1 MTTSLVARM
10 VTEKFH
16 RDDEGRL
23 LREGRTPP
31 ELRLPDDIEYK
42 ACPYAG
48 GRHQHARPMN
58 VSALRQT
65 SAHWDEICNALAVV
79 RSGYA
84 AARPIAPA
92 GLDVIDLWR
101 ISQLG
106 SSLPWFFLFRRGEIP
121 AYVAAL
127 AKATQG
133 VGIWTQNMLVRTLTA
148 RWQPPV
154 FDAATMAADA
164 EASGTLIGAT
174 EVCSG
179 SDKMLARFFE
189 AYVDGSS
196 GSGELAAIRDEV
208 VVFGAHYASFKLLVW
223 LYYLARRYL
232 LHELGTPAAKALLVE
247 PCEPADFF
255 VLEAPDVGNM
265 PRPMRARWL
274 QPLANLVAPFAP
286 DRSDVPHALAALQL
300 ALASGLPG
308 TPAETFIRLDD
319 IFRAAIARVE
329 TAFGGSEPPTTDELI
344 APGTRAAFQ
353 SV

>member
-1 MTTSLVARM
+1 MTSLVARM

-16 RDDEGRL
+16 RDDEGRP

-31 ELRLPDDIEYK
+31 ELLRRDDIEYK
-42 ACPYAG
+42 TCPYAG
-48 GRHQHARPMN
+48 GRFQHAKPMN
-58 VSALRQT
+58 TSALRQT
-65 SAHWDEICNALAVV
+65 SAHWDEICDALSVV
-79 RSGYA
+79 RSGYTVM
-84 AARPIAPA
+84 RPIAPA
-92 GLDVIDLWR
+92 GLDVMDVWR
-101 ISQLG
+101 ISQIG
-106 SSLPWFFLFRRGEIP
+106 SSLPWFFLFRRGSIP
-121 AYVAAL
+121 AYAAAL

-133 VGIWTQNMLVRTLTA
+133 VGVWAQNMLVRTLTA
-148 RWQPPV
+148 RWKPPV
-154 FDAATMAADA
+154 FDAASMAADA

-196 GSGELAAIRDEV
+196 GTGELAAIRDDV
-208 VVFGAHYASFKLLVW
+208 VTFAAHYASFKLLVW

-232 LHELGTPAAKALLVE
+232 LHDLGTPEATALLAQ

-255 VLEAPDVGNM
+255 VLEAPEAGKL
-265 PRPMRARWL
+265 PRVMRAQWL

-300 ALASGLPG
+300 ALASGMPG
-308 TPAETFIRLDD
+308 TTAETFTRLDD
-319 IFRAAIARVE
+319 IFRAAVARVE
-329 TAFGGSEPPTTDELI
+329 LAFGGSAPPTTDELI
-344 APGTRAAFQ
+344 APGTRTAFQ